1 MASANSVEP
10 AAAPLEEP
18 AYLPA
23 TVQSAVKIL
32 VTGPFGVGKTTLV
45 GSLSE
50 IAPLRT
56 EETMTAAGAGVDDLT
71 WRTDKTT
78 TTVALDFGRIT
89 LNPRLALYLFGT
101 PGQQRFWPLW
111 DDLSRGALGAI
122 ALVDTR
128 RLEESFDVLG
138 RLEEQRIPFA
148 VAVNTFPGSP
158 EHPEEAL
165 REALDLLP
173 EVPILSCDARD
184 RRNSYDL
191 LIDFVAHLHSTAVLE
206 LQP

>member
-10 AAAPLEEP
+10 RP
-18 AYLPA
+18 AYLPD
-23 TVQSAVKIL
+23 TVQGAVKIL

-56 EETMTAAGAGVDDLT
+56 EETMTAAGADVDDLT
-71 WRTDKTT
+71 GRPDKTT

-111 DDLSRGALGAI
+111 EDLSRGALGAI
-122 ALVDTR
+122 ALVDPR
-128 RLEESFDVLG
+128 RIEESFDVLG
-138 RLEEQRIPFA
+138 QLEEQRIPFA
-148 VAVNTFPGSP
+148 VAVNTFPDSP
-158 EHPEEAL
+158 DHPEDEL
-165 REALDLLP
+165 RTALDLLP
-173 EVPILSCDARD
+173 EVPILKCDARD
-184 RRNSYDL
+184 RRASYDV
-191 LIDFVAHLHSTAVLE
+191 LIDFVDHLHATAVLE
-206 LQP
+206 LQ

>member
-10 AAAPLEEP
+10 A
-18 AYLPA
+18 YLPA
-23 TVQSAVKIL
+23 TVQGAVKIL

-50 IAPLRT
+50 ITPLRT
-56 EETMTAAGAGVDDLT
+56 EETMTAAGAGIDDLT
-71 WRTDKTT
+71 GRPDKTT

-89 LNPRLALYLFGT
+89 ISPQLALYLFGT

-111 DDLSRGALGAI
+111 EDLSRGALGAI

-128 RLEESFDVLG
+128 RIEESFDVLG
-138 RLEEQRIPFA
+138 RLEEQNIPFA
-148 VAVNTFPGSP
+148 VAVNVFPDSP
-158 EHPEEAL
+158 EHPEDEL
-165 REALDLLP
+165 RTALDLLP
-173 EVPILSCDARD
+173 DVPILRCDARD
-184 RRNSYDL
+184 RRASYDL
-191 LIDFVAHLHSTAVLE
+191 LIDFVAHLHATSVLE

>member
-1 MASANSVEP
+1 MASASSAE
-10 AAAPLEEP
+10 LRP
-18 AYLPA
+18 AYLPD

-56 EETMTAAGAGVDDLT
+56 EETMTTAGVGVDDLT
-71 WRTDKTT
+71 GRPDKTT

-89 LNPRLALYLFGT
+89 LNSRLALYLFGT

-111 DDLSRGALGAI
+111 EDLSRGALGAI

-128 RLEESFDVLG
+128 RIEESFDVLG
-138 RLEEQRIPFA
+138 QLEEQRIPFA
-148 VAVNTFPGSP
+148 VAVNTFPDSP
-158 EHPEEAL
+158 DHPEEDL
-165 REALDLLP
+165 RAALDLLP
-173 EVPILSCDARD
+173 GVPILSCDARD
-184 RRNSYDL
+184 RRASYDV
-191 LIDFVAHLHSTAVLE
+191 LIDFVDHLHSTAVLE

>member
-1 MASANSVEP
+1 MASANSAEP
-10 AAAPLEEP
+10 S
-18 AYLPA
+18 YLPS
-23 TVQSAVKIL
+23 TVQGAVKVL

-56 EETMTAAGAGVDDLT
+56 EETMTAAGVGIDDLT
-71 WRTDKTT
+71 GRTGKTT

-89 LNPRLALYLFGT
+89 LNPQLALYLFGT

-111 DDLSRGALGAI
+111 EDLSRGALGAI

-128 RLEESFDVLG
+128 RIGESFDVLG
-138 RLEEQRIPFA
+138 QLEEQGIPFA
-148 VAVNTFPGSP
+148 VAVNVFPDTVHHS
-158 EHPEEAL
+158 EQEL
-165 REALDLLP
+165 RDALDLLP
-173 EVPILSCDARD
+173 DVPILHCDARD
-184 RRNSYDL
+184 RQAAYDV
-191 LIDFVAHLHSTAVLE
+191 LIDFVAHLHATAVLE